1 MLLHD
6 SCRAARLDKDGKLF
20 MLFEQDRKLWDRHK
34 IQKGMD
40 ALLVASRHNAAGAY
54 QLQAA
59 NYLMLIRYELIS
71 LTMPR

>member
-6 SCRAARLDKDGKLF
+6 SRRAARLDQDGKLF
-20 MLFEQDRKLWDRHK
+20 MLFAQDRTLWDRHK

-40 ALLVASRHNAAGAY
+40 ALLVASRQNAAGAY
-54 QLQAA
+54 LLQAA